1 MIIGI
6 DVGYSNTKVFSKS
19 STDIFL
25 STIEE
30 GTNEVNKKSIKV
42 EFEGKEYTIGEK
54 TGRFSVDLNKIN
66 DKTFQLC
73 LYTAIARQMK
83 NTNVADIE
91 LVTGLPAEYFKS
103 QKQELIDSLEGKTIN
118 IVLNNEPK
126 RFTITKCI
134 VFPQSA
140 GLFLLNPKDF
150 ENNDNI
156 IVDIG
161 GVTVDVS
168 VFSDMSLLKTGTY
181 ELGMLKLYDKLVQ
194 AIKSEYSVS
203 YDLLSAE
210 KIIITNKIIK
220 DGKGIDVTDL
230 VSSTLR
236 SHADTILMNVKN
248 GFKEYNT
255 SNRNFIGGGSYI
267 LRNYLP
273 VAVNKDDIY
282 TNAKAFYKIGVDKFE
297 S

>member
-6 DVGYSNTKVFSKS
+6 DVGYSNTKVYGKNG
-19 STDIFL
+19 TDIFL

-30 GTNEVNKKSIKV
+30 GTNEVNKKAIKV

-54 TGRFSVDLNKIN
+54 TGKFSVDLNKIN
-66 DKTFQLC
+66 DETFRLC

-83 NTNVADIE
+83 NTNVEGIE

-103 QKQELIDSLEGKTIN
+103 QKQELIDSLEGKTIT

-140 GLFLLNPKDF
+140 GLFILNPKDF
-150 ENNDNI
+150 ENNDNV

-181 ELGMLKLYDKLVQ
+181 ELGMLKLYDKLIQ
-194 AIKSEYSVS
+194 AIKAEYSVS

-210 KIIITNKIIK
+210 KIITTNKIIK
-220 DGKGIDVTDL
+220 DGKKVDVTEL
-230 VSSTLR
+230 VDRILR
-236 SHADTILMNVKN
+236 SHADTIIMNVKN
-248 GFKEYNT
+248 GFAEYNT
-255 SNRNFIGGGSYI
+255 SNRNFIGGGSYT

-273 VAVNKDDIY
+273 VDVKQDDIF
-282 TNAKAFYKIGVDKFE
+282 TNAKAFYKIGVEKFE